1 MKYKGTYRLRAP
13 IDPKTKMFPREYNG
27 QFADADVYI
36 DCANNVQVFHY
47 GRGVLEAYIPSLQSG
62 RTMLKFIYRDLINK
76 NNTETNINEYEVT
89 RKGETTLVRKETV
102 TILDK
107 KVFKNDIDKS
117 NLILNI
123 EETDEE
129 VLFKFHSKHMEQ
141 LEPYLKP
148 KTSGADISPFSSR
161 NLPKTKYIIPDE
173 DLVTYKEIVSKI
185 PKNELISLVHTTNS
199 FLKSLATKKNTW
211 EDIKTD
217 MALKGLKGKDYIHSI
232 NKWDDYI
239 KYLHN
244 ILLDSKENKING
256 L

>member
-13 IDPKTKMFPREYNG
+13 INPKTKMFPREYNG

-36 DCANNVQVFHY
+36 DCVNNVQIFHY

-76 NNTETNINEYEVT
+76 DNTETNISEYEIT

-107 KVFKNDIDKS
+107 EVFKNDIDKS

-161 NLPKTKYIIPDE
+161 NLPKTKYVIPDE
-173 DLVTYKEIVSKI
+173 DLNTYKEIVSKI
-185 PKNELISLVHTTNS
+185 PQNELISLVHTTNS
-199 FLKSLATKKNTW
+199 FLKSLVTKKLTW

-239 KYLHN
+239 KYLKRN
-244 ILLDSKENKING
+244 LEL
-256 L
+256 